1 MSLGIAKCY
10 HIQIVMDNFTFGT
23 NTHAEK
29 RRTERTATRGVVTSE
44 GLNHLPDGLLQTAI
58 EALR

>member
-1 MSLGIAKCY
+1 
-10 HIQIVMDNFTFGT
+10 MDNFTFGT
-23 NTHAEK
+23 NTHPEK